1 MFQGSSDRNS
11 TYSTHY
17 EEHLR
22 RLVADARAE
31 LGEELRWL
39 QVVSPT
45 WNTGEHVLRVQ
56 AAQRTVANSLH
67 NMEMVE
73 SDNPLGTPIVFSDG
87 THPDLASTERIGVV
101 MARAWVDSFPTY
113 RNFMFG
119 SGYGDSLSNPT
130 HDVDGDGA
138 SLLEYAMGG
147 DIARYGLA
155 EWMPELIHENEE
167 TFLDVVVRDNDANSI
182 HLDAQFTANLDSP
195 MWYAGL
201 EAIHSSQVDVPS
213 GFVRKRYTSPLEPEG
228 LNSQFARVSVE
239 SIFDPILPDM
249 TVALTSNMVVRGPSS
264 VAANS
269 LSPTGFTASGT
280 HSGILIT
287 TADANVFS
295 VRAGQTL
302 DIDFQLS
309 RVPSSFR
316 VRLVYWNSGW
326 TAASSS
332 VTTALAGENAISIV
346 ANYTGNVYLEV
357 YLSDSTATAL
367 ANSVFSGLVIRY
379 PTPAP

>member
-1 MFQGSSDRNS
+1 
-11 TYSTHY
+11 
-17 EEHLR
+17 
-22 RLVADARAE
+22 
-31 LGEELRWL
+31 
-39 QVVSPT
+39 
-45 WNTGEHVLRVQ
+45 
-56 AAQRTVANSLH
+56 
-67 NMEMVE
+67 
-73 SDNPLGTPIVFSDG
+73 
-87 THPDLASTERIGVV
+87 

-113 RNFMFG
+113 RNFMCG
-119 SGYGDSLSNPT
+119 SGYGESLSNPA

-147 DIARYGLA
+147 DIARYDLA

-167 TFLDVVVRDNDANSI
+167 TFLDVVVRDNDADSI
-182 HLDAQFTANLDSP
+182 HLDAQFTASLDSLQ
-195 MWYAGL
+195 WDAGL
-201 EAIHSSQVDVPS
+201 EAIHSSQADVPS
-213 GFVRKRYTSPLEPEG
+213 GFVRKRYVSPLEAE
-228 LNSQFARVSVE
+228 LKSQFARVSVE
-239 SIFDPILPDM
+239 SIFDRLIPDM

-264 VAANS
+264 IAANS
-269 LSPTGFTASGT
+269 LTATGFTASGT
-280 HSGILIT
+280 HSSVLVT
-287 TADANVFS
+287 TAVANVFS
-295 VRAGQTL
+295 VTSGQTL